1 MSQNTRLKLSE
12 LVLAFISML
21 FTISAWGAIEKFASI
36 DRKIDSNR
44 MTLEKRIDENREALH
59 DSAEKYERLLAGQSA
74 ILTEIKNMKEYRRN
88 GDYGRK
94 N

>member
-36 DRKIDSNR
+36 DNKINANR
-44 MTLEKRIDENREALH
+44 MTLEKRIDENRAALH
-59 DSAEKYERLLAGQSA
+59 DGAEKYERLLAGQSA
-74 ILTEIKNMKEYRRN
+74 ILTEIKNMKEYRN
-88 GDYGRK
+88 GDYGGK